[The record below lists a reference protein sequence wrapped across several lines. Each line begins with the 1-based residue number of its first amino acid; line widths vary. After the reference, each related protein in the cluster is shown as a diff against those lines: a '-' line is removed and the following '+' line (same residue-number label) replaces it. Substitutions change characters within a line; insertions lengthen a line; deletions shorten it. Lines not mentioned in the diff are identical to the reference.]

1 MESCRGVVLALITLL
16 LSAILLFF
24 FRARKRCLRLPPSPP
39 GLPFIGH
46 LHLLG
51 QNPHQIFFK
60 LSQQHG
66 SLFSLRLGSV
76 PAIVASSPAAARQIL
91 QTHDH
96 IFASR
101 LPSTADS
108 LINGHRNIRAAQP
121 GPYWRLIR
129 LICASEFF
137 TPKRLESFRPIRA
150 EEVGDLARN
159 VLRESRSGGDSTT
172 PVAIRGH
179 LYTIS
184 TNVISRMMLGKRLTE
199 LTASQA
205 DPSLHLRTLIPN
217 MMRLSGS
224 FNLGDLIPCLSWLD
238 PQGIAKESEE
248 LGHKINTVFQE
259 IIDRRRQEGA
269 TGDDA
274 ARPHDFL
281 DRLLLAASSNKY
293 KDINITDENINAVL
307 LNMFSGGTDTSSL
320 TIEWALAELLANPE
334 KLKRAQEELVSVVGK
349 ARPISELD
357 IPQLPY
363 LQAIMKETLRLH
375 PVGPLLIP
383 HFTNEACKIFNY
395 DIPSNTLAFVN
406 VWAIGRDPN
415 TWKDPLKFYP
425 ERFLGSN
432 IDPRGQHFELLP
444 FGSGRRICP
453 GLALGLISTNVVL
466 GSLIHCFDWELV
478 EELDFSE
485 KFNLV
490 LGLANPLVAKPTPR
504 LPDHVIFNYY

>member
-1 MESCRGVVLALITLL
+1 
-16 LSAILLFF
+16 
-24 FRARKRCLRLPPSPP
+24 
-39 GLPFIGH
+39 
-46 LHLLG
+46 
-51 QNPHQIFFK
+51 
-60 LSQQHG
+60 
-66 SLFSLRLGSV
+66 
-76 PAIVASSPAAARQIL
+76 
-91 QTHDH
+91 
-96 IFASR
+96 
-101 LPSTADS
+101 
-108 LINGHRNIRAAQP
+108 
-121 GPYWRLIR
+121 
-129 LICASEFF
+129 
-137 TPKRLESFRPIRA
+137 
-150 EEVGDLARN
+150 
-159 VLRESRSGGDSTT
+159 
-172 PVAIRGH
+172 
-179 LYTIS
+179 
-184 TNVISRMMLGKRLTE
+184 
-199 LTASQA
+199 
-205 DPSLHLRTLIPN
+205 

-269 TGDDA
+269 AKGDDDP

-349 ARPISELD
+349 VRPISELD

-383 HFTNEACKIFNY
+383 HFTNEPCKIFNY
-395 DIPSNTLAFVN
+395 DIQSNTLAFVN
-406 VWAIGRDPN
+406 VWAIGRDPS
-415 TWKDPLKFYP
+415 TWKDPLMFYP

-453 GLALGLISTNVVL
+453 GLALGLVSANVVL